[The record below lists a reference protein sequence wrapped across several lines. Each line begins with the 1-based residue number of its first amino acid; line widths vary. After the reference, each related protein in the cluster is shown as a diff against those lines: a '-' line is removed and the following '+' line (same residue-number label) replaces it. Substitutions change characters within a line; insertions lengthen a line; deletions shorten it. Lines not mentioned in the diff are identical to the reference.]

1 MNPIKTLITSLLVGA
16 LASACA
22 VEGATQ
28 TPAAETDTATAALGV
43 CPATLALK
51 LDRQKKAGYI
61 LRGLL
66 GDSSMITDQFVKV
79 VVDQARSNHFTSS
92 PLPGGGYT
100 EPKEVMSIAPNGTVC
115 GIPASFVRF
124 AQNPAW
130 NGWQNGALV
139 GIDFQSIANQAEAAW
154 PGITPFLH
162 TSNCSSATTCTF
174 DFDPEPAQLGA
185 PLSGSTGAS
194 ASAAYVNSS
203 DPVTARKWTSTFSSC
218 SSNCPA
224 PMQPCAASNLAAG
237 ATVPGII
244 ERAPDGSSRYKC
256 TAQ

>member
-1 MNPIKTLITSLLVGA
+1 MNPIKTLLTSLLVGA

-22 VEGATQ
+22 VEDGSQ

-43 CPATLALK
+43 CPDTLALK

-66 GDSSMITDQFVKV
+66 GDDSMITDY
-79 VVDQARSNHFTSS
+79 FTRNAVNSLRRYHLVAS
-92 PLPGGGYT
+92 PITVPSAI
-100 EPKEVMSIAPNGTVC
+100 MSAVPNGAVC
-115 GIPASFVRF
+115 GLPASFVRF
-124 AQNPAW
+124 QQNPASPYSDTGLMAAMFEAVAT
-130 NGWQNGALV
+130 N
-139 GIDFQSIANQAEAAW
+139 AELAW
-154 PGITPFLH
+154 PGISPFLH
-162 TSNCSSATTCTF
+162 TSNCSSAFQCTI

-224 PMQPCAASNLAAG
+224 LMQPCAASNLAAG